1 MAECARQR
9 FIILLTSFLAN
20 ASQKMWWFLQ
30 SSTFLNTSL
39 KSTLRK
45 KRVASDFHRKISK
58 ILEYAS
64 LENEKKS
71 PFLLESKSK
80 FDWGQSLRY
89 VRSTLA
95 SISVRALDFVVIGH
109 KLSRTTKA
117 NSPKAGEREKRSWL
131 TRTTLAF
138 HALASSA
145 RMQYSRLQAEY
156 SAHSPPNSLTL
167 SLVQLRKLDK
177 SSGPV
182 RTTSR
187 SMSSRPTFGECMGC
201 MVLTLHS
208 CIPL

>member
-1 MAECARQR
+1 MQVKKCDDFCSR
-9 FIILLTSFLAN
+9 LLFSTQK
-20 ASQKMWWFLQ
+20 SQKYFEKEK
-30 SSTFLNTSL
+30 
-39 KSTLRK
+39 KSCIGFPQENFENPGICK
-45 KRVASDFHRKISK
+45 PGKR
-58 ILEYAS
+58 
-64 LENEKKS
+64 KKS